1 MIIASKAA
9 VLAATLAMAQ
19 AAAPAPAPAPAP
31 ASPII
36 ALPLNPVV
44 ASDKRGCTAKTASG
58 LGYTVLRPGAA
69 GAARPTMND
78 VVLINYIGYLAAD
91 GAVFDQA
98 MQTPMGVADV
108 IGGFGEGMT
117 LAAKGSV
124 VRLCIPSAL
133 GYGAQGTG
141 PIPGNADLVF
151 QVELIDFK
159 SKAEL
164 EAMRKAAEAP
174 AAK

>member
-1 MIIASKAA
+1 MIIASKTA

-19 AAAPAPAPAPAP
+19 AAAPAPAPAPA
-31 ASPII
+31 SPII

-44 ASDKRGCTAKTASG
+44 AADKRQCTMKTASG
-58 LGYTVLRPGAA
+58 LGYTVLRPGPA
-69 GAARPTMND
+69 GAGKPTASD

-91 GAVFDQA
+91 GTVFDQA

-108 IGGFGEGMT
+108 ITGFSEGMT
-117 LAAKGSV
+117 LADKGGV
-124 VRLCIPSAL
+124 VRLCIPAAL

-141 PIPGNADLVF
+141 PIPANSDLVF

-164 EAMRKAAEAP
+164 EAMRKAAAEAP
-174 AAK
+174 PAK